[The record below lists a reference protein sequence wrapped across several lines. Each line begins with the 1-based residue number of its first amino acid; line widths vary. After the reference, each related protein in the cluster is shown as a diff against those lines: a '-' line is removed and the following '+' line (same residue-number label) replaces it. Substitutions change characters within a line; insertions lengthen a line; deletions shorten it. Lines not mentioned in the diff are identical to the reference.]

1 MFGDSEVRLTIGL
14 NGEVY
19 VLGNTIPETLAMEFS
34 LSTATLSVL
43 ATLILNCI
51 HRAL

>member
-14 NGEVY
+14 NGEAY
-19 VLGNTIPETLAMEFS
+19 VFGNTIPGTLAMELS

-43 ATLILNCI
+43 ARLILNCV
-51 HRAL
+51 HRAV